1 MSNRNTPKDYSY
13 NLKNKIQRRSSLLQ
27 TIVKWRTWEVVNIPD
42 ITIASSFD
50 NFIKKFQNR
59 KEFKNLLEKEQQAT
73 IDKLFTILNRAWS
86 SSNNKKPSTS
96 SISGMFALGQW
107 ISTIINTSKSELKQL
122 FQFLEQN
129 NIPLQSITGMQ
140 HGLWIPNIKELELF
154 IQFLQNN
161 NIPLESIT
169 GMQAGKWIPNIKELE
184 LFIQILWKNNIPL
197 QSITGMQAGKWIPNI
212 KELEL
217 FIQFLQEN
225 NIPLESITGMQAGK
239 WIPDLKQLQEYIQ
252 FIKENNI
259 PLESITGMQAGKWIP
274 DLRKLQEFITL
285 CREKKITLKD
295 ITRKQLWLEK
305 SLELVRSM

>member
-169 GMQAGKWIPNIKELE
+169 GMQEGKWI
-184 LFIQILWKNNIPL
+184 
-197 QSITGMQAGKWIPNI
+197 S
-212 KELEL
+212 
-217 FIQFLQEN
+217 
-225 NIPLESITGMQAGK
+225 
-239 WIPDLKQLQEYIQ
+239 DLKQLQEYIQ